1 MDKFHK
7 PHVNVNPV
15 ANQYT
20 TNRER
25 IIEFKAGSTGG
36 LISFYIQDDGTATI
50 HLYRLDPTMVTVSFD
65 RGVLDG
71 GKPPHVGLRGD
82 SAYITPGSQP
92 PLD

>member
-7 PHVNVNPV
+7 PNVNVNPV

-20 TNRER
+20 TKRER
-25 IIEFKAGSTGG
+25 IIEFKAGNTGG

-65 RGVLDG
+65 HGNPPRAHVRGHAIAIQ
-71 GKPPHVGLRGD
+71 P
-82 SAYITPGSQP
+82 ANQP